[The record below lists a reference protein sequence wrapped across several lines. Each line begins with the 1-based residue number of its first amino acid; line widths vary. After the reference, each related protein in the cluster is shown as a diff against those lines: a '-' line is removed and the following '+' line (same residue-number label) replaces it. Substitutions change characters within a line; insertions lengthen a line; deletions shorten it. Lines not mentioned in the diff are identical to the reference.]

1 MSGLGWL
8 SFLLVGLI
16 AGWAAER
23 LMGRNH
29 TLLMNLGVGVVGAYL
44 GAFLFRL
51 LGLTSTGFIGALVV
65 AIIGSVVL
73 LAIVG
78 MVRKRRLTAAH
89 GAGSSGGAEPA
100 SVSSRSRR
108 AVSAARGLEKRA
120 SAR

>member
-78 MVRKRRLTAAH
+78 MVRK
-89 GAGSSGGAEPA
+89 GS
-100 SVSSRSRR
+100 
-108 AVSAARGLEKRA
+108 
-120 SAR
+120 

>member
-23 LMGRNH
+23 LMGREH
-29 TLLMNLGVGVVGAYL
+29 TLLINLVVGVVGAYL

-51 LGLTSTGFIGALVV
+51 LGLATTGFVGTLVV

-78 MVRKRRLTAAH
+78 AVQKRR
-89 GAGSSGGAEPA
+89 
-100 SVSSRSRR
+100 
-108 AVSAARGLEKRA
+108 
-120 SAR
+120 

>member
-65 AIIGSVVL
+65 AILGSVVL

-78 MVRKRRLTAAH
+78 MVRK
-89 GAGSSGGAEPA
+89 GG
-100 SVSSRSRR
+100 
-108 AVSAARGLEKRA
+108 
-120 SAR
+120 

>member
-29 TLLMNLGVGVVGAYL
+29 TLLINLGVGVVGAYL

-78 MVRKRRLTAAH
+78 AVRKR
-89 GAGSSGGAEPA
+89 G
-100 SVSSRSRR
+100 
-108 AVSAARGLEKRA
+108 
-120 SAR
+120 

>member
-8 SFLLVGLI
+8 SFLVVGLI

-23 LMGRNH
+23 LMGREH
-29 TLLMNLGVGVVGAYL
+29 TLLINLVVGVIGAYL

-51 LGLTSTGFIGALVV
+51 LGLTTTGFIGALVV

-78 MVRKRRLTAAH
+78 AVRKR
-89 GAGSSGGAEPA
+89 G
-100 SVSSRSRR
+100 
-108 AVSAARGLEKRA
+108 
-120 SAR
+120 

>member
-23 LMGRNH
+23 LMGREH
-29 TLLMNLGVGVVGAYL
+29 TLPINLVVGVIGAYV

-73 LAIVG
+73 LAVVG
-78 MVRKRRLTAAH
+78 AVQKRR
-89 GAGSSGGAEPA
+89 
-100 SVSSRSRR
+100 
-108 AVSAARGLEKRA
+108 
-120 SAR
+120 